1 MCLQVSN
8 MILGA
13 LGKFQVVY
21 SPFVCMGM
29 HMGRLKSNVIY
40 ALVEIMRAAILR

>member
-13 LGKFQVVY
+13 YGKFQVVY
-21 SPFVCMGM
+21 PPFVCMGM
-29 HMGRLKSNVIY
+29 HIGD
-40 ALVEIMRAAILR
+40 